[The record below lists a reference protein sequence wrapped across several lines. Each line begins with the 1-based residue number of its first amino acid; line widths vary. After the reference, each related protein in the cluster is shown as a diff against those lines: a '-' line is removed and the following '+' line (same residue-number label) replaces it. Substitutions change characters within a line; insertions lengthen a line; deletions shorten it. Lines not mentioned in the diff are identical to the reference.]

1 MSVYDSV
8 SGSDAKPIALVDA
21 IKALI
26 DHRGITQEE
35 LADLADMSR
44 VQVNRI
50 LNGAW
55 SKTRASTRNSLLRAL
70 GVDESDL
77 LERGDLDRYRA
88 YVQEKYRI
96 QSLAGLGFAEL

>member
-1 MSVYDSV
+1 MAVSDS
-8 SGSDAKPIALVDA
+8 SIAAGSNSIELINA

-26 DHRGITQEE
+26 ELRGVTQEE
-35 LADLADMSR
+35 LADQAKISR

-55 SKTRASTRNSLLRAL
+55 SKTRNSLLRAL

>member
-1 MSVYDSV
+1 MAVSDS
-8 SGSDAKPIALVDA
+8 SIAAGSNSIELINA

-26 DHRGITQEE
+26 ELSGVTQEE
-35 LADLADMSR
+35 LADQAKISR

-77 LERGDLDRYRA
+77 LERSDLDRYRA